1 MGLPG
6 CFEMVTTAHMMVVE
20 KGKANEKALV
30 WKIQMDKKDSP
41 NRDSVWRAG
50 NLRRV
55 WNKPVYEILG
65 K

>member
-6 CFEMVTTAHMMVVE
+6 CFEILTTAHMLVVE

-50 NLRRV
+50 DLRCVR
-55 WNKPVYEILG
+55 NKPVYEILG

>member
-1 MGLPG
+1 ML
-6 CFEMVTTAHMMVVE
+6 VVE

-41 NRDSVWRAG
+41 NRYSVWRAG
-50 NLRRV
+50 DLRCVR
-55 WNKPVYEILG
+55 NKPVYEILG